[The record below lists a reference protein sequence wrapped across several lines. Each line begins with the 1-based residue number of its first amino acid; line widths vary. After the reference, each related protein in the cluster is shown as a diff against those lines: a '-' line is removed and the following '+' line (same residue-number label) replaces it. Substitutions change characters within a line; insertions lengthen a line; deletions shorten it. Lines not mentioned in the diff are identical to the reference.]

1 MNLDIVSLLALI
13 IVMLYG
19 LIRAADLIEDGFV
32 YIAKKLG
39 VNEFLIG
46 FVVLSFI
53 SQLPELF
60 VVFNASQEVPELSI
74 GNLLGGCLILLTL
87 VLGMSILKFNGIE
100 LKGKFKEH
108 DIIVGICV
116 IFLTIGTLVD
126 GVLSELDG
134 VLLITS
140 YLVYVIHLWYRF
152 KVHKRLP
159 TRVKPI
165 TLNID
170 YTQMRANLKM
180 LIYALFGSVLILIC
194 SSLIVQSVVALGG
207 RVNVNESLI
216 GLFVLAVGTNI
227 PELAILYRA
236 KSNTQ
241 KNLVFGNLIGAAS
254 INVLILGVLALL
266 SNGVELNTNGGQNFI
281 ALIPVMV
288 ILTLALGA
296 FLIFSWTGRKLTK
309 IEGAMLI
316 GFYISLIVTEGILL
330 L

>member
-1 MNLDIVSLLALI
+1 
-13 IVMLYG
+13 MLYG

-32 YIAKKLG
+32 YIAKKLR

-60 VVFNASQEVPELSI
+60 VVFNASDEVPELSI

-87 VLGMSILKFNGIE
+87 VLGTAVLKFNGIE
-100 LKGKFKEH
+100 LKGKFREH
-108 DIIVGICV
+108 DIIVGIIV
-116 IFLTIGTLVD
+116 IFLTIVSLAD
-126 GVLSELDG
+126 GALSELDG

-152 KVHKRLP
+152 KVHRRLP
-159 TRVKPI
+159 SRMKPI
-165 TLNID
+165 NLNID
-170 YTQMRANLKM
+170 HTHSRANFKM
-180 LIYALFGSVLILIC
+180 FIYALFGSVLILIC
-194 SSLIVQSVVALGG
+194 SSLIVQSVVALGD
-207 RVNVNESLI
+207 RVNVNESLV
-216 GLFVLAVGTNI
+216 GLFILAVGTNI
-227 PELAILYRA
+227 PEMAILYRA

-254 INVLILGVLALL
+254 INVFIMGLLALL
-266 SNGVELNTNGGQNFI
+266 SGGVVLNTNGGENYI

-288 ILTLALGA
+288 ILSLALGA
-296 FLIFSWTGRKLTK
+296 FLIFSWTGRKITK

-316 GFYISLIVTEGILL
+316 GFYISLIITEGILL